1 MGGGGGEFPL
11 HSSRGGGGYCELQ
24 ICYIFLSIRSIDSNK
39 NVENVLTT
47 VTLFYGKFSM
57 WIFRAFV
64 KIRLHILRQP
74 KYYNIQWRSSGT
86 KRGGAQIFTQK

>member
-1 MGGGGGEFPL
+1 MGGGDFLFTP
-11 HSSRGGGGYCELQ
+11 SRGGGYCELQ

-64 KIRLHILRQP
+64 KIRLHILGNQ
-74 KYYNIQWRSSGT
+74 NIIIFSGVAPGT
-86 KRGGAQIFTQK
+86 KHGGAQIFTQK